1 MSEVKQ
7 TEFDLAILGAGPG
20 GYVAALQ
27 AAKLGAEVALIE
39 KENIGGTCLNW
50 GCIPTKALISSA
62 ELYRK
67 TREASSLGV
76 NIDEVSI
83 NMAGMIKRKDRVV
96 TKLVR
101 GIEYLLKNEGVTVF
115 QGEGEFVRPGEITV
129 TGDNYCQDI
138 RTKKAIIATGS
149 RASRLPVPGM
159 ELPGVIGSREALALE
174 ELPEKMVI
182 VGGGVIGMEFAFLFA
197 NLDVEVTVI
206 EFLDDILPEMDGD
219 IRKEL
224 RRSARRRKINLHTSS
239 EVQKISTT
247 EDEEEKLLVN
257 FVEEDKEKFIPT
269 EMVLV
274 AVGRVPDFTGLDPEA
289 LGLDCQESGRGIAVN
304 ERMETSVDNVY
315 AIGDVTDKILLAHVA
330 MHQGIVAAK
339 NACGRESSM
348 SYQAVPSAIFTDPE
362 VATVGLSE
370 KEAASRGIT
379 VEVGRFPYSANGKVL
394 AAGERQGFVKILQE
408 KESGRVI
415 GGAIVGLHATDLIAT
430 LTLAVENNLTAADIG
445 ETIFA
450 HPTTA
455 EVIHEAALGLEG
467 GALHYSEGSHS
478 EGHLF

>member
-467 GALHYSEGSHS
+467 GALHYSE
-478 EGHLF
+478 